1 MILIKTL
8 VKVSLVATLLVVA
21 LLAGF
26 EQEPLVV
33 FDSFVHI
40 GDTVTPE
47 WTEASAQPEAERS
60 YLFSFDAV
68 PSSDET
74 TLEWMQRDVDDPWT
88 ITLNG
93 KRVTTLDT
101 GTDRRKEHVAI
112 PGGLLR
118 KGLNRLEVATPVVG
132 DDIIIGKVRLHY
144 RSFREVLGLGKIHI
158 RVFDA
163 SNDKGVPARITV
175 ADDKGNR
182 PRIYFGESLYT
193 AVRDGLI
200 YESKGDVSFEL
211 PVGRYKVWATRG
223 MEWSLG
229 QTEVEIVPNEV
240 VDVALPLIHEVDT
253 TGWVAADTHLH
264 TLTIS
269 GHGDSTLEERQ
280 VTLAG
285 EGVELAIATDHN
297 HNVDYTPYQQALGL
311 QEHFTPVVG
320 NELDNALGHFNA
332 FPLDPNDEIP
342 DRTVL
347 DWVKWV
353 DEIRSHGARVVI
365 LNHPRWPAID
375 DGPFSNTALDRI
387 TGERPGGEKFQ
398 FDAMELVNSTWILD
412 DPLFKC
418 VDWFALLNHGESIKA
433 VGSSDSHT
441 VGAPVGQGRTYVR
454 SSTDIPSMI
463 SVDEACTAFLKGDI
477 STSFGIFA
485 EVRVN
490 EDYGMGDTV
499 MVADRQVK
507 IALRVSSPSW
517 IRPRRALIFINGE
530 QVSEASVP
538 TQAGKLT
545 DEWLSF
551 SVTTP
556 SHDAW
561 MVAVV
566 LGDGVD
572 GAYWPTMKD
581 HTMAATNPI
590 YLNNDGDAQWENPRQ
605 IAKRLIKKY
614 LRDSSSLNRVKTQV
628 DTAVRVQIQSLTK
641 TD

>member
-1 MILIKTL
+1 MILIKPL
-8 VKVSLVATLLVVA
+8 VKVSLVAILLVVA
-21 LLAGF
+21 LIAGI
-26 EQEPLVV
+26 EQKPLVV

-68 PSSDET
+68 PSSAET

-93 KRVTTLDT
+93 KKVTILDT
-101 GTDRRKEHVAI
+101 GTDRRKEYVAI

-118 KGLNRLEVATPVVG
+118 KGINRLEVATPVVG

-144 RSFREVLGLGKIHI
+144 RSFREVLRLGKIHI

-163 SNDKGVPARITV
+163 SNDKGIPARITV
-175 ADDKGNR
+175 ADDKGNL

-229 QTEVEIVPNEV
+229 QTDVEIAMNEV
-240 VDVALPLIHEVDT
+240 VDVALPLRHEVDT

-297 HNVDYTPYQQALGL
+297 HNVDYTPYQHALGL
-311 QEHFTPVVG
+311 EEHFTPVVG

-387 TGERPGGEKFQ
+387 TGERPGGEEFQ

-477 STSFGIFA
+477 STSFGIFT

-499 MVADRQVK
+499 MVSDRQIK

-517 IRPRRALIFINGE
+517 IKPRRALIFLNGE
-530 QVSEASVP
+530 QVAEAAVP

-551 SVTTP
+551 SVATP

-572 GAYWPTMKD
+572 GVYWPTMKD

-590 YLNNDGDAQWENPRQ
+590 FLNNDGNAQWENPRQ
-605 IAKRLIKKY
+605 IAKRLINQYGK
-614 LRDSSSLNRVKTQV
+614 DSSGINRVKTQV
-628 DTAVRVQIQSLTK
+628 DMAVRVQIESLTK
-641 TD
+641 AD